1 MDLNQSKCGEINL
14 TRNVNPVK
22 SHYHLMNNPINSTNV
37 QKGLGALVTSKLKW
51 NVHVSTRCTKAKR
64 MLEFIP
70 VCSKCLIHSLF
81 VLYLFCSTPVTV
93 DHIVNSQ

>member
-22 SHYHLMNNPINSTNV
+22 SHYHLMNNPINNTNV
-37 QKGLGALVTSKLKW
+37 QKGLGVLVTSKLKW

-64 MLEFIP
+64 MLEFIRQSSP
-70 VCSKCLIHSLF
+70 GISIPRVRTA
-81 VLYLFCSTPVTV
+81 LYS
-93 DHIVNSQ
+93 